1 MRANKSQHVTLFMP
15 SFAGGGA
22 ERMMLNLA
30 SEFITH
36 GVRVSLVLAT
46 ATGEYSHLAPSNAQ
60 IVDLRH
66 PGVITAVPSLAR
78 YLWRERPTA
87 MLVTLDHAAVAAVLA
102 ARLAGN
108 HTKVFVRQA
117 CGVSAQDR
125 PTVRERILPLFQR
138 VAYPFAERIIAVSQG
153 VATDVHNALGV
164 AQRKITVL
172 ANPVLTS
179 DIDSLSREQTGHPW
193 LDSPSTPVILGAGRF
208 HRQKGFDTL
217 LDAFAIVHKS
227 STARLV
233 LLGEGQLRDALA
245 TRAANLGLS
254 SVVSM
259 PGFVRNPF
267 AFMARASVFALASRW
282 EGLPGVL
289 LQAMACGC
297 PVVSTDCPSGPREIL
312 TDPALGPLVPV
323 DDAPALAQAMLSVLA
338 NPPASEILREAVV
351 PYSSRESGKRYLD
364 VLTSAS

>member
-1 MRANKSQHVTLFMP
+1 MP

-36 GVRVSLVLAT
+36 GVRVSLVLAS
-46 ATGEYSHLAPSNAQ
+46 ATGEYAHLVPSNVQ

-66 PGVITAVPSLAR
+66 PGVLTAVPSLVS
-78 YLWRERPTA
+78 YLRRERPTT
-87 MLVTLDHAAVAAVLA
+87 MLVTLDHAAVAAVFA

-117 CGVSAQDR
+117 CSISVQDR
-125 PTVRERILPLFQR
+125 PTVRERVLPLFQR
-138 VAYPFAERIIAVSQG
+138 ITYPLAERIIAVSQG
-153 VATDVHNALGV
+153 VAVDVHNALGV

-172 ANPVLTS
+172 ANPVLTP
-179 DIDSLSREQTGHPW
+179 DIDLLSREQTGHPW

-217 LDAFAIVHKS
+217 LDAFAIVRKS
-227 STARLV
+227 SRARLV
-233 LLGEGQLRDALA
+233 LLGEGLLRDALVK
-245 TRAANLGLS
+245 RAATLGLS
-254 SVVSM
+254 DVVSM
-259 PGFVRNPF
+259 PGFARNPF
-267 AFMARASVFALASRW
+267 SFMARASVFALSSRW

-312 TDPALGPLVPV
+312 TDPILGPLVPV
-323 DDAPALAQAMLSVLA
+323 DDAPALARAMLAVLA
-338 NPPASEILREAVV
+338 NPPAPAILREAVV
-351 PYSSRESGKRYLD
+351 PYSARESGKRYLD
-364 VLTSAS
+364 VLTNAS